1 MCVSLRGP
9 GPLRQVLEFEVAVVQ
24 GVVLHLSSS
33 TDTRPHRSPRRKSST
48 RQKVPSPIIEEAA
61 RAVDHLQVRGD
72 RTHRIIE
79 IRHLGDVEARAI
91 RARDVHTSGFV
102 AVVEAVA
109 CSPP

>member
-1 MCVSLRGP
+1 M
-9 GPLRQVLEFEVAVVQ
+9 
-24 GVVLHLSSS
+24 
-33 TDTRPHRSPRRKSST
+33 
-48 RQKVPSPIIEEAA
+48 
-61 RAVDHLQVRGD
+61 DHLQVRGD